1 MGFSE
6 HLQILLPLLE
16 EQVQSVLSTPNG
28 SPEGLYEPARYL
40 LGLGGKRLR
49 PVLGIL
55 VAQHHGSN
63 FEQALPAGL
72 AVEVFHNFSLMHDDI
87 MDEAPVRRGQPTV
100 HLRNGLPTAILSG
113 DAMLVVA
120 YQQLMN
126 YPDPLRGKLM
136 AHFLQTSLEV
146 CEGQQWDMEF
156 QTKNLV
162 RKEEYLNMIRLKTSV
177 LLGESARMGALV
189 AGTEQVIADTW
200 YRFAVAAGLAFQIQ
214 DDLLDCYGDP
224 RKTGKQPGGD
234 ILANK
239 KTLLAILALENSS
252 DLQKVEAQ
260 FIGDLPASVE
270 KIERTLDWYR
280 ITEAKERVEAVRDR
294 YLKEAL
300 SELTKIE
307 GDTSLFEEMAKL
319 FACRDH

>member
-6 HLQILLPLLE
+6 QLHILLPLLE
-16 EQVQSVLSTPNG
+16 EHVQSVLSTPNG

-49 PVLGIL
+49 PALSIW

-63 FEQALPAGL
+63 FELALPAGL

-87 MDEAPVRRGQPTV
+87 MDEAPVRRGLPTV

-126 YPDPLRGKLM
+126 YPDPLRGRLM
-136 AHFLQTSLEV
+136 THFLQTSLEV

-156 QTKNLV
+156 QSQKEV
-162 RKEEYLNMIRLKTSV
+162 SKEEYLNMIRLKTSV
-177 LLGESARMGALV
+177 LLGEAARMGALV
-189 AGTEQVIADTW
+189 AAATQDVADSW

-214 DDLLDCYGDP
+214 DDLLDCYGDSQ
-224 RKTGKQPGGD
+224 KTGKQAGGD

-239 KTLLAILALENSS
+239 KTLLAILAWENSNGS
-252 DLQKVEAQ
+252 QRVEAQ

-270 KIERTLDWYR
+270 KIERTLEWYR
-280 ITEAKERVEAVRDR
+280 MTDAKKRVEAERDR
-294 YLKEAL
+294 FLNDALKEL
-300 SELTKIE
+300 SNIE

-319 FACRDH
+319 FAYRDH

>member
-1 MGFSE
+1 MSFSE
-6 HLQILLPLLE
+6 KFKSSLPFIE
-16 EQVQSVLSTPNG
+16 EQLTKVLATPIV
-28 SPEGLYEPARYL
+28 SPDGLYEPARYL

-49 PVLGIL
+49 PALTL
-55 VAQHHGSN
+55 WVAEHHGIPFQESI
-63 FEQALPAGL
+63 AAGL

-100 HLRNGLPTAILSG
+100 HLRNGLPAAILSG

-156 QTKNLV
+156 QNKIRV
-162 RKEEYLNMIRLKTSV
+162 REEEYLNMIRLKTSV
-177 LLGESARMGALV
+177 LLGEAARMGALV
-189 AGTEQVIADTW
+189 AGSEQVIANTW

-224 RKTGKQPGGD
+224 RKTGKQAGGD

-252 DLQKVEAQ
+252 DLQKEEAQ
-260 FIGDLPASVE
+260 IIGDLPASVE

-280 ITEAKERVEAVRDR
+280 ITEAKERVEAVRDH
-294 YLKEAL
+294 YLNEAL
-300 SELTKIE
+300 NELTQIE

-319 FACRDH
+319 FAYRDH